1 VPLSTIPKFFFL
13 KDFSAL
19 AYLPQKEKFGN
30 RKIPGKPA
38 RKI

>member
-1 VPLSTIPKFFFL
+1 L

-19 AYLPQKEKFGN
+19 AQLPQKEKFGN
-30 RKIPGKPA
+30 RKTPAEPA

>member
-1 VPLSTIPKFFFL
+1 MSTTPKFFFL
-13 KDFSAL
+13 RDFSAL

-30 RKIPGKPA
+30 RKISGKPA